1 VKNLLISGAI
11 FGAIWGAL
19 HYPYPIR
26 SLTDVAVILLVAIPL
41 GAAIGAVGPAVLVGL
56 RYLRKRDLVTGL
68 KLPRSE

>member
-11 FGAIWGAL
+11 FGALWGAL
-19 HYPYPIR
+19 HYPYAIR
-26 SLTDVAVILLVAIPL
+26 SLEDVVLILVVAIPL

-56 RYLRKRDLVTGL
+56 RYLRKRDLATGL